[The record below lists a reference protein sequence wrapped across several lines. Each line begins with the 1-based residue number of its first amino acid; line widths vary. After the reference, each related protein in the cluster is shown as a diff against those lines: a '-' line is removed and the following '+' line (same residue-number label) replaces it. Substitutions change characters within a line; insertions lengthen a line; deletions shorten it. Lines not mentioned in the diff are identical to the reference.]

1 MRNRWLFVLLLPVAL
16 LALVLLIGV
25 MLLVVVFAPPALSAG
40 AFVVLGLGALWFFL
54 RRRSGSG
61 PVSELSLLG
70 RQSASKDGL
79 L

>member
-1 MRNRWLFVLLLPVAL
+1 MRNRWLLVLLLPVAL
-16 LALVLLIGV
+16 LALL
-25 MLLVVVFAPPALSAG
+25 LLVGIMVAVLAFAPPALSAG
-40 AFVVLGLGALWFFL
+40 ALVILALGVLWFFF
-54 RRRSGSG
+54 RARSGSG